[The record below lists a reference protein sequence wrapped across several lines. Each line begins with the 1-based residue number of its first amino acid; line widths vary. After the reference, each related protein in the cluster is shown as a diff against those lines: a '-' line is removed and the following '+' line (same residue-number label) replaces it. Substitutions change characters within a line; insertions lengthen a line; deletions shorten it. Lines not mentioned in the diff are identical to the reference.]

1 MQLVR
6 EIEVGMDVDGD
17 GDARSRPAK
26 ISYFGQS
33 FGGIY
38 GTKFLAVEPNVR
50 AGVPNVPGGAIIEI
64 ARLSPASA
72 PLVRLGLARPH
83 AAARRTCPD

>member
-1 MQLVR
+1 MPPQTLVGSRDGLRQTVIDLMSLVR
-6 EIEVGMDVDGD
+6 EIEVGVDVDGNGTRD
-17 GDARSRPAK
+17 LDPAK

-50 AGVPNVPGGAIIEI
+50 
-64 ARLSPASA
+64 RAS
-72 PLVRLGLARPH
+72 RTSR
-83 AAARRTCPD
+83 AARSSRSPG

>member
-17 GDARSRPAK
+17 GARDLDPAR

-38 GTKFLAVEPNVR
+38 GTKFLAVEPNVQARRAER
-50 AGVPNVPGGAIIEI
+50 AG
-64 ARLSPASA
+64 R
-72 PLVRLGLARPH
+72 RDHRDR
-83 AAARRTCPD
+83 AARARRSGRS

>member
-17 GDARSRPAK
+17 GTRDLDAER

-38 GTKFLAVEPNVR
+38 GTKFLAVEPNVQ
-50 AGVPNVPGGAIIEI
+50 AGVPNVAG
-64 ARLSPASA
+64 RLDHRDRRLAPPSA
-72 PLVRLGLARPH
+72 PLVVAEPRSAG
-83 AAARRTCPD
+83 RRR